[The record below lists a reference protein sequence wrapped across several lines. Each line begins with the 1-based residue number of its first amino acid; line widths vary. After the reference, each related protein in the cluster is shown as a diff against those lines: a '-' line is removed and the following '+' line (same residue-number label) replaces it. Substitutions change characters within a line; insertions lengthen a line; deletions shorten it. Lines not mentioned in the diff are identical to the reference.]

1 MRVLIAGWFSIDG
14 GGATAGDLL
23 VRDLIC
29 DWLSREQIPYEVAQE
44 PTLGVGVDWF
54 RVAPERYTHLL
65 FACGPVARELPVG
78 DLIERFAHCRRV
90 AVNVSLLGDPPWQP
104 FDLLIERDGPQ
115 MTRADLALAAPTKT
129 APLVALVP
137 TTPQLEYPTSRPQD
151 AHSAFDRLLAGR
163 EAAVYAVDTILDA
176 NAPGRRS
183 ASEVTALISR
193 ADLVLSTRLHGLV
206 LALSQGVPVVAI
218 DSVPGG
224 AKVIAQAR
232 TLGWPAAMTVDEL
245 DEEDLARHYDWCL
258 TPEARELARG
268 SALAGAAEVEQTHK
282 LLATYLAR
290 G

>member
-1 MRVLIAGWFSIDG
+1 MLVLLAGWFSIDG

-29 DWLSREQIPYEVAQE
+29 DWLRREQIPYELAQE
-44 PTLGVGVDWF
+44 PTLGDGVDWF
-54 RVAPERYTHLL
+54 RVAPQRYTHFL

-78 DLIERFAHCRRV
+78 DLIERFARCRRV
-90 AVNVSLLGDPPWQP
+90 GVNVSLLGDPPWQP

-115 MTRADLALAAPTKT
+115 RARADLAVAAPIET
-129 APLVALVP
+129 APVVALVR

-151 AHSAFDRLLAGR
+151 AHGAFDRLLAGR

-176 NAPGRRS
+176 NVPGRRS
-183 ASEVTALISR
+183 TSEVTALIGR
-193 ADLVLSTRLHGLV
+193 ADLVLTTRLHGLV
-206 LALSQGVPVVAI
+206 LALSQSIPVVAL

-232 TLGWPAAMTVDEL
+232 ALGWPAAMTVDEL
-245 DEEDLARHYDWCL
+245 DEEKLADHYDWCL
-258 TPEARELARG
+258 TPEAREHARD
-268 SALAGAAEVEQTHK
+268 SALAGATEVEQTRR
-282 LLATYLAR
+282 LLADYLAR